1 MDNEKTAGLTQQ
13 KSADKSK
20 RFFIKKAS
28 AAAGIATLAPT
39 SVWGACN
46 ASGVSGGSQNTNTS
60 CAMPDYEE
68 GRNPAFWAKWLKDHP
83 TDSDKRIV
91 NWAVTDISSD
101 DEKFNSHNAPNDYWI
116 GRQKRYYY
124 YHKVADTIKKI
135 QFNVKSMD
143 KDGNE
148 TVATINVYQAITG
161 SSSNSIQAHL
171 AAVYLNRL
179 FGYSKVTYE
188 YQTQQGFNML
198 LDHYY
203 GMSMHVDSFTS
214 DINARYRSIDTTES
228 SLKAGIALYKNAPD
242 LT

>member
-1 MDNEKTAGLTQQ
+1 MDNEKTTGLNQQ

-46 ASGVSGGSQNTNTS
+46 ASGISGGSQDTNTS
-60 CAMPDYEE
+60 CAMPDYNE
-68 GRNPAFWAKWLKDHP
+68 GRNPEFWKKWLKEHP

-101 DEKFNSHNAPNDYWI
+101 TESFNSHNAPNNYWV

-124 YHKVADTIKKI
+124 YHKVADTIKKLE
-135 QFNVKSMD
+135 FDVKSRD

-148 TVATINVYQAITG
+148 IVSTINVYHAI
-161 SSSNSIQAHL
+161 SSASSDSIQAHL

-179 FGYSKVTYE
+179 FGFSKVTYE
-188 YQTQQGFNML
+188 YQTQQGFQML

-203 GMSMHVDSFTS
+203 GMSMHVDSFNS
-214 DINARYRSIDTTES
+214 DMVIRYRSIDTTES
-228 SLKAGIALYKNAPD
+228 SLKAGIALYKNAP
-242 LT
+242 LLS